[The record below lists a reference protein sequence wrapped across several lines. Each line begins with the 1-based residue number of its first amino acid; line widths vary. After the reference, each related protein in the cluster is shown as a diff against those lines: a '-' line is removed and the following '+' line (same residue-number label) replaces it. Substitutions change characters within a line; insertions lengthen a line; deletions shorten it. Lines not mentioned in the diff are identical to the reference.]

1 LAPLALCALLL
12 AACATGSTGPSSSNS
27 ATATTATTT
36 AKQPDPCLGADC
48 VLGSGIASGRLIVEP
63 DDGETPFRQAIA
75 SATSSVWVEMYLLTD
90 TNIINALEEAA
101 NRGVDVRV
109 LLEMHPL
116 GGDPT
121 GPQRTFD
128 TLAAAGVHMKASNTL
143 YRFTH
148 EKAIIVDGAT
158 VYVMTCNLTK
168 SALGGTSSA
177 TNREYAIV
185 DTNADEVREA
195 QTIFQA
201 DWDRT
206 QPRLTDPN
214 LLVSP
219 MNSRPK
225 LEQLLQSAKSSL
237 IVEEEEMY
245 DADMEDQLIAAAKRG
260 VAVQVVL
267 PAPTDPSAA
276 SDVPRLT
283 QAGIHVRYSQTLYMH
298 AKMIVADGAR
308 AFVGSENFSGT
319 SLDGNR
325 ELGIIVADPVA
336 LAQLKGTFASDWGNA
351 TSA

>member
-1 LAPLALCALLL
+1 MAPLALCLLLL
-12 AACATGSTGPSSSNS
+12 ASCATSPTVSSS
-27 ATATTATTT
+27 ATTPTTT

-48 VLGSGIASGRLIVEP
+48 VLGAGITSAQVIVEP

-75 SATSSVWVEMYLLTD
+75 TATSSVWVEMYLLTD
-90 TNIINALEEAA
+90 TSIINALEEAA

-121 GPQRTFD
+121 GPQRTSD
-128 TLAAAGVHMKASNTL
+128 TLAAAGVHMKASNSL

-158 VYVMTCNLTK
+158 VYVMTNNLTK
-168 SALGGTSSA
+168 SALGGSSGA

-185 DTNADEVREA
+185 DTNADEVREVQA
-195 QTIFQA
+195 IFQA

-206 QPRLTDPN
+206 MPKLTDPN

-237 IVEEEEMY
+237 VLEEEEME
-245 DADMEDQLIAAAKRG
+245 DSDMEDQLIAAAKRG
-260 VAVQVVL
+260 VAVQVIM
-267 PAPTDPSAA
+267 PAPSSDNPSSN
-276 SDVPRLT
+276 SDVPKLT
-283 QAGIHVRYSQTLYMH
+283 QAGIQVRYSETLYMH
-298 AKMIVADGAR
+298 AKMIVADGSR

-325 ELGIIVADPVA
+325 ELGVLVADPVA
-336 LAQLKGTFASDWGNA
+336 LAQLKGTFASDWG
-351 TSA
+351 SAKPV